1 MQWNSAECEGGGGL
15 VFQICDFWWELDRLL
30 HRETLFIFPPRGLE
44 RSVVQRAKSG
54 SVRACFMVP
63 TNHRAACWKL
73 LRTVSIARLAFNGPK
88 HDFEPALAPLAAQTA
103 FLVDFGETDVS
114 RPGAG
119 RSDTGGGDHR
129 GGSQANLRCSRTY
142 KVSRKGLTMRGNPD
156 CFAYDVSPG

>member
-44 RSVVQRAKSG
+44 RSVVQRAKSD

-73 LRTVSIARLAFNGPK
+73 LRTVSIARLAFNDPK
-88 HDFEPALAPLAAQTA
+88 HDFELALAPLAAPSWLTSGRQTCHGR
-103 FLVDFGETDVS
+103 VV
-114 RPGAG
+114 G

>member
-73 LRTVSIARLAFNGPK
+73 LRTVSIARLAFNDPK
-88 HDFEPALAPLAAQTA
+88 HDFELALAPLAAQTA

-114 RPGAG
+114 RPGCGQERHRRGRPPRWEPGELAVFKDLQSIAQGIDNAG
-119 RSDTGGGDHR
+119 E
-129 GGSQANLRCSRTY
+129 
-142 KVSRKGLTMRGNPD
+142 P
-156 CFAYDVSPG
+156 

>member
-88 HDFEPALAPLAAQTA
+88 HDFEPALAPLA
-103 FLVDFGETDVS
+103 